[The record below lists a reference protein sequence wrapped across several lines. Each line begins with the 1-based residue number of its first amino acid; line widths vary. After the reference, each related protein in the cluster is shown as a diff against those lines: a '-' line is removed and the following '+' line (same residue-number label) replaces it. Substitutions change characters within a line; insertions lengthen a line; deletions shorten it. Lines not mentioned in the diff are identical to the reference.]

1 MDSYLLCTKV
11 IQTKTYIY
19 LINFTNEN
27 LNPHSTAMSS
37 WKVITE
43 ITLPNVHINYISLFK
58 QKLI

>member
-1 MDSYLLCTKV
+1 MDSYILCTKV
-11 IQTKTYIY
+11 IQTKAYIY

-43 ITLPNVHINYISLFK
+43 ITLPKVHINYISLFK
-58 QKLI
+58 HKLI